1 MMLMIRCFKIKSSS
15 SNEIFTSL
23 NIKANEIVCINDESQ
38 QLIDLT
44 KKRTFILL
52 PEEID
57 NLKLHNEIN
66 NEFKVEVVSRH
77 RYEPRKHYTVYSIY
91 KVSPGKK
98 PRRRYFIEVYDGSSA
113 SYAFFFCYTRAKC
126 MALEKDLEEDNIMLY

>member
-1 MMLMIRCFKIKSSS
+1 MIRCFKIKSSS

-23 NIKANEIVCINDESQ
+23 NIKANEIVCIGDSQ
-38 QLIDLT
+38 WLINLT
-44 KKRTFILL
+44 RRKAFILL
-52 PEEID
+52 PEEMD
-57 NLKLHNEIN
+57 NLLKLHLP

-98 PRRRYFIEVYDGSSA
+98 PRRRYFIEVYDGSTA
-113 SYAFFFCYTRAKC
+113 SYAYHFCDSRAKC
-126 MALEKDLEEDNIMLY
+126 MYLEKDLEEDNIMLY

>member
-1 MMLMIRCFKIKSSS
+1 MIRCFKVKS
-15 SNEIFTSL
+15 SNEIFTSLFSSL
-23 NIKANEIVCINDESQ
+23 NIKANEIVCIDDESQ
-38 QLIDLT
+38 WLINLS
-44 KKRTFILL
+44 KRRAFILL
-52 PEEID
+52 PEEMD
-57 NLKLHNEIN
+57 NLLKLPNEIN

-77 RYEPRKHYTVYSIY
+77 RYEPRKHYTIYSIY